1 VSESSKKDPTSP
13 NDKKVPA
20 RRGLGGPSTPE
31 GKAKSKF
38 NATTHGIF
46 SSVVVLKGET
56 RAEYESLLRGL
67 WRDRQPQGR
76 LEEILVE
83 KLAMILWRHRRLLV
97 SEGGEILKS
106 YQCLIWDQSHQLQ
119 DAVTK
124 IASSSKSENKNGLFW
139 DVSNLRVL
147 DQCLQL
153 LGRLRDGIERDE
165 FRPERDYPILN
176 KIYGLT
182 ESTYEGATLLGSYAK
197 WLEASEVPEDLLT
210 RKRLPSPDGCR
221 DEMLREIDI
230 EIKRL
235 KRIPEERRAIQ
246 TELTRLEMV
255 RRAIPEGPEL
265 ERLLRYEASLERA
278 FDRTMAQLERLQRI
292 RFGHPVPPRIEVG
305 VTS

>member
-1 VSESSKKDPTSP
+1 MSESSKKDPPSP
-13 NDKKVPA
+13 NSNGVRT

-31 GKAKSKF
+31 GKAKTKF

-56 RAEYESLLRGL
+56 RGEYETLLLGL

-106 YQCLIWDQSHQLQ
+106 YQGLVWDQGNQLQ

-124 IASSSKSENKNGLFW
+124 IASSSKSENENGLFW
-139 DVSNLRVL
+139 DVSNLKVL
-147 DQCLQL
+147 NQCLEL
-153 LGRLRDGIERDE
+153 LARLRDGIEGDE
-165 FRPERDYPILN
+165 LRPERDYAILN
-176 KIYGLT
+176 KIYRST
-182 ESTYEGATLLGSYAK
+182 ERTYEGATLLGSYAK
-197 WLEASEVPEDLLT
+197 WLEVSEGPEDLVK
-210 RKRLPSPDGCR
+210 RKGLPSPEGCR
-221 DEMLREIDI
+221 DEILREIDI
-230 EIKRL
+230 EIGRL
-235 KRIPEERRAIQ
+235 KQIREEHRAIQ
-246 TELTRLEMV
+246 IERTRLEML
-255 RRAIPEGPEL
+255 RRRIPEGPEL